1 MPIAAARAAIARGV
15 GIEIEA
21 LVADYGAAPV
31 LRGVDVSVAAGEIL
45 ALLGPSGCGKTTLLR
60 CIAGLETPRSGTI
73 RLGDVEVTA
82 GSGVRA
88 ERRRVGMVFQDGALF
103 SHRTVLDNVNY
114 GVERGPDRNERA
126 RRALRIV
133 GLEDKAERM
142 PGTLSGGEQ
151 QRVALARALAPEPGI
166 VLLDEPFSSLDASLR
181 VQLRD
186 DVRRLLT
193 DVGVTAVLVTHDQ
206 EEALS
211 FGDRIAVMN
220 AGVIE
225 QTGTPAEVYATPG
238 TPWVARFIGEAML
251 LPARSDGARAATAL
265 GTVAIRPT
273 PAGEGTVVLRPEQ
286 LEIVAGGGAVVSK
299 LSYFGADTRY
309 EVEIG
314 EMDDPVVVRASGP
327 PRHECGDRVSVSV
340 AGEIVHFWAAGAEP
354 GASGPSPTP

>member
-1 MPIAAARAAIARGV
+1 MPIAAARTAIARGV
-15 GIEIEA
+15 GIEIDA
-21 LVADYGAAPV
+21 LVADYGADPV
-31 LRGVDVSVAAGEIL
+31 LRGIDVSVAGGEIL

-60 CIAGLETPRSGTI
+60 CIAGLEQPRSGTI
-73 RLGDVEVTA
+73 RLGDIDVTA

-103 SHRTVLDNVNY
+103 SHRSVLDNVNY
-114 GVERGPDRNERA
+114 GVAHGADRDERA
-126 RRALRIV
+126 RRALRLV
-133 GLEDKAERM
+133 GLDDKEGRM

-193 DVGVTAVLVTHDQ
+193 DVGVTAILVTHDQ

-211 FGDRIAVMN
+211 FGDRVAVMN
-220 AGVIE
+220 GGVIE
-225 QTGTPAEVYATPG
+225 QSGTPAEIYATPG
-238 TPWVARFIGEAML
+238 SPWVARFVGEAML
-251 LPARSDGARAATAL
+251 LPAHSNGARAVTVL

-273 PAGEGTVVLRPEQ
+273 PSSEGTVVLRPEQ
-286 LEIVAGGGAVVSK
+286 IEIVAGGEAVVSK
-299 LSYFGADTRY
+299 LSYRGAETRY
-309 EVEIG
+309 EVTIG

-327 PRHECGDRVSVSV
+327 PRHDCGDRVSVTV
-340 AGEIVHFWAAGAEP
+340 AGEIVHFWAAGADG
-354 GASGPSPTP
+354 GART